1 MSYYFNKY
9 LKYKGKY
16 LELQKKQYGGAEAV
30 SSVTSTFTP
39 RKLVL
44 GEDTINLLLIDPQ
57 IDFNDVNEEEYKP
70 KLTVP
75 GSNEDHKRL
84 VQFIQSNKN
93 KINKVFVSQDT
104 HTPNHI
110 GHYGF
115 WEQLQITNGKE
126 EYIPLAPETSFTQVT
141 IIGND
146 IKGNGTLTLRPR
158 QNCGSQKQ
166 YAKLQEYVKEYIKM
180 FDNEKHKNKVVMIWP
195 AHCLEDTKGQEV
207 VPMLKTVLDT
217 LEGENRVTYH
227 VKGQNNLTEMY
238 SIFGA
243 EVENLEQGTPK
254 SMTVSIDELKNY
266 KYVGG
271 TYPPSINLNTS
282 YESNKGFMASLFEGG
297 KTVYVTG
304 QARTHCV
311 LESVK
316 HLMRYIE
323 ETGIDK
329 DKLGLIH
336 NCSSPIPGFHD
347 TIKDD
352 MINKGFT
359 NIVVVD
365 EVKI

>member
-16 LELQKKQYGGAEAV
+16 LELQKKQYGGAETA
-30 SSVTSTFTP
+30 SSGGSAVTSTFTP
-39 RKLVL
+39 RKLEL
-44 GEDTINLLLIDPQ
+44 REGEKINLLLIDPQ
-57 IDFNDVNEEEYKP
+57 IDFNDDTNYKSN
-70 KLTVP
+70 LSVE
-75 GSNEDHKRL
+75 GSNNDHLRL
-84 VQFIQSNKN
+84 VKFIESNKE

-115 WEQLQITNGKE
+115 WEQLQIKDGKE
-126 EYIPLAPETSFTQVT
+126 EYIALPPETSFTQVT

-146 IKGNGTLTLRPR
+146 IKGNGILTLRPR
-158 QNCGSQKQ
+158 QYSGDKEQ
-166 YAKLQEYVKEYIKM
+166 YGKLQQYVKEYINM
-180 FDNEKHKNKVVMIWP
+180 FSNTEHKKAIMIWP
-195 AHCLEDTKGQEV
+195 VHCLENTQGQEV
-207 VPMLKTVLDT
+207 VPILKTVLDT
-217 LEGENRVTYH
+217 LEGKDRVTYH

-243 EVENLEQGTPK
+243 EVENLERGRPN
-254 SMTVSIDELKNY
+254 SMTIDMNGLEYY
-266 KYVGG
+266 KYNGG
-271 TYPPSINLNTS
+271 ILSSPNLNTS
-282 YESNKGFMASLFEGG
+282 YESNKDFMASLFEGA

-323 ETGIDK
+323 ENGIDRNR
-329 DKLGLIH
+329 LGLIY
-336 NCSSPIPGFHD
+336 NCSSPISGFHD
-347 TIKDD
+347 SIKDD
-352 MINKGFT
+352 MISKGFN

-365 EVKI
+365 EV